1 MAAIYRSRSRRS
13 HDHSACKPLRSSFKD
28 ARQTS
33 WLHLAP
39 RTTPDAGPCCI
50 SLSLRLLVR
59 PYSLPPAAVICLCL
73 SSRRCLSFSNRP
85 VSTGLPPELRP
96 SGLLCDSFAP
106 TPGFDRSTIAS
117 PLLFASLFFFIIC
130 LDRFRYHHVTS
141 ELDKRLSGCF
151 IAVCHCRPVILGTQ

>member
-59 PYSLPPAAVICLCL
+59 PIP
-73 SSRRCLSFSNRP
+73 
-85 VSTGLPPELRP
+85 
-96 SGLLCDSFAP
+96 
-106 TPGFDRSTIAS
+106 S
-117 PLLFASLFFFIIC
+117 PLLLLFVSVFHRGAVFLSLTARYLQACRQNFVPPVFSVTRSPRPPVSIVRLSPPPFCLPLFFSLLFVLIDFDIIT
-130 LDRFRYHHVTS
+130 L
-141 ELDKRLSGCF
+141 RLSSTKDY
-151 IAVCHCRPVILGTQ
+151 LGALPLCVTADR